1 MSFASLLNSIAALA
15 ACTSYL
21 VAAEAPRVFD
31 PPHIPDDR
39 RLELVHDVDHPV
51 QFHPHFKDRAQWEQR
66 AKDLREQVL
75 VAEGLWPLPVRT
87 PLNAVIHGRIDRDEY
102 TIEKVFFASY
112 PGHYVSGNL
121 YRPKNRTGKL
131 PAVLCPHGHW
141 PNGRFYERTDDE
153 ARQQIDKGAEKT
165 MEGAKYPIQA
175 RCAMLARMGCVV
187 FQYDM
192 VGYADS
198 KPIEHRE
205 GFTDAEAIL
214 RLQSFMGLQTW
225 NSIRAL
231 DFIQS
236 LPEVHAERIAV
247 TGASGGGTQ
256 TFILCATDDRP
267 AVAFPAVMVSEEMQ
281 GGCICENAPL
291 LRVGANNVEIA
302 CTFAPKPMGM
312 SAANDWTHA
321 LENVGLP
328 EMQSIWDLF
337 GAKDRVMARHFPF
350 EHNYNQVSRELMY
363 NWMNKHLKL
372 GWESP
377 VTEKPFEPASPKE
390 LSVFDD
396 EHPRPA
402 DACDAKTLRKYMTET
417 SDRQLDELW
426 KNDPAE
432 YRRIVAT
439 ALRVMV
445 NDQLPDA
452 SDVTVSHSSG
462 PMERDGVLVETGA
475 LGRHDEGDAVPFVS
489 LTPRDWN
496 GVVVVWVHPEG
507 KSNLFNEN
515 EQPSAN
521 VRRLLDAKLAV
532 ISADLFLT
540 GEYKP
545 ARPAG
550 NAEYEKQQYAGFL
563 YGYNRSLLANRV
575 HDLLTV
581 ISYARHWKQT
591 KSLDLVA
598 FERCGPSA
606 LLARALAGGAIRRA
620 AVDLDGFDFHQ
631 VIDPLDPMMLPGAL
645 KYGGLVGFLPLS
657 HNGQTLLTGLHPTT
671 LADRASGTTGV
682 QLRSDRLDSAALLD
696 WLMNPTQ

>member
-1 MSFASLLNSIAALA
+1 MSPQSLLKLISVLA
-15 ACTSYL
+15 ACSSCL
-21 VAAEAPRVFD
+21 RAAEAPRIFEAAQT
-31 PPHIPDDR
+31 PDDR

-51 QFHPHFKDRAQWEQR
+51 QFHPHFKDRARWEKR
-66 AKDLREQVL
+66 ASELREQVL
-75 VAEGLWPLPVRT
+75 VAEGLWPLPPRT
-87 PLNAVIHGRIDRDEY
+87 PLNAVIHGKIDRDEY
-102 TIEKVFFASY
+102 TIEKIFFASY

-121 YRPKNRTGKL
+121 YRPKNRTGKF

-141 PNGRFYERTDDE
+141 PNGRFYERSNDE

-165 MEGAKYPIQA
+165 MQGAKYPIQA

-198 KPIEHRE
+198 KPIEHRD

-236 LPEVHAERIAV
+236 LPEVDGERIAI

-256 TFILCATDDRP
+256 TFILCAADDRP

-328 EMQSIWDLF
+328 EMQTIWSLY

-363 NWMNKHLKL
+363 NWLNKYLKL

-390 LSVFDD
+390 LSVYDD

-426 KNDPAE
+426 KSDSAE
-432 YRRIVAT
+432 YRRVVAT

-452 SDVTVSHSSG
+452 PDVTLSHSSG
-462 PMERDGVLVETGA
+462 PMEHDGILVETGA
-475 LGRHDEGDAVPFVS
+475 LGRRDQGEAVPIVS

-507 KSNLFNEN
+507 KSSLFNEN
-515 EQPSAN
+515 DHPSAD
-521 VRRLLDAKLAV
+521 VRRLLDAKIAV

-540 GEYKP
+540 GEFKP
-545 ARPAG
+545 AHPAG
-550 NAEYEKQQYAGFL
+550 SAEYEKQQYAGFL
-563 YGYNRSLLANRV
+563 YGYNRSLLANRI

-581 ISYARHWKQT
+581 ISYARHWNQT
-591 KSLDLVA
+591 KELDLVA
-598 FERCGPSA
+598 FDRSGPAA
-606 LLARALAGGAIRRA
+606 LLARALAGDAVRRA
-620 AVDLDGFDFHQ
+620 AIDIDGFDFHQ
-631 VIDPLDPMMLPGAL
+631 LTDPLDPMMLPGAL
-645 KYGGLVGFLPLS
+645 KYGGIAGFLPLCQQ
-657 HNGQTLLTGLHPTT
+657 GQTLLTGLRPSAM
-671 LADRASGTTGV
+671 ADRASGTTAL
-682 QLRSDRLDSAALLD
+682 QLRPDRLDSAAVLQ
-696 WLMNPTQ
+696 WLMNRTP

>member
-1 MSFASLLNSIAALA
+1 MSLLSMLKSIAVVLVSSPLA
-15 ACTSYL
+15 G
-21 VAAEAPRVFD
+21 AADAPRVFD
-31 PPHIPDDR
+31 ASQAPDDR
-39 RLELVHDVDHPV
+39 RLQVVNDVDHPV
-51 QFHPHFKDRAQWEQR
+51 QFHPHFKDRSEWEQR
-66 AKDLREQVL
+66 ASRLREQVL
-75 VAEGLWPLPVRT
+75 VAEGLWPLPPRT
-87 PLNAVIHGRIDRDEY
+87 PLNAVIHGKIDRDDY

-141 PNGRFYERTDDE
+141 PNGRFFERTDDE
-153 ARQQIDKGAEKT
+153 GKQQIEEGAEKT
-165 MEGAKYPIQA
+165 MHGAKYPIQA
-175 RCAMLARMGCVV
+175 RCAMLARMGCIV

-198 KPIEHRE
+198 NPIEHRE

-231 DFIQS
+231 DFVEA
-236 LPEVHAERIAV
+236 LPDVDKDRIAV

-256 TFILCATDDRP
+256 TFMLCAADDRP

-291 LRVGANNVEIA
+291 LRVGTNNVELA

-328 EMQSIWDLF
+328 EMQTIWGLF
-337 GAKDRVMARHFPF
+337 GAKDRVMARHFSF

-377 VTEKPFEPASPKE
+377 VAEKPFEPVPPKE
-390 LSVFDD
+390 LSVYDD

-402 DACDAKTLRKYMTET
+402 DACDAKSLRKYMTET
-417 SDRQLDELW
+417 SDRQLGDLW
-426 KNDPAE
+426 KNDPTE
-432 YRRIVAT
+432 YRRVVAT

-445 NDQLPDA
+445 DDQLPPDG
-452 SDVTVSHSSG
+452 DVVVSRASG
-462 PMERDGVLVETGA
+462 PQARDGIIVETGA
-475 LGRHDEGDAVPFVS
+475 LGRRDAGEAVPFVS
-489 LTPRDWN
+489 LVPQEWN
-496 GVVVVWVHPEG
+496 GTIVVWAHPDG
-507 KSNLFNEN
+507 KSSLFDAEG
-515 EQPSAN
+515 QPSAD
-521 VRRLLDAKLAV
+521 VRRLLDGKSAV

-540 GEYKP
+540 GELESS
-545 ARPAG
+545 RPPG
-550 NAEYEKQQYAGFL
+550 NPEYEKQTYAGFL
-563 YGYNRSLLANRV
+563 CGYNRSLLANRV

-591 KSLDLVA
+591 KALDLLA
-598 FERCGPSA
+598 FDKAGPPA
-606 LLARALAGGAIRRA
+606 LLARALAADAVRRA
-620 AVDLDGFDFHQ
+620 AINLGGFDFDQ
-631 VIDPLDPMMLPGAL
+631 VTDPIDPMMLPGAL
-645 KYGGLVGFLPLS
+645 KYGGIDGFVPLL
-657 HNGQTLLTGLHPTT
+657 QTGRTLILHP
-671 LADRASGTTGV
+671 ADPNARTRASTVNSVTLEPAG
-682 QLRSDRLDSAALLD
+682 SNPHAAIE
-696 WLMNPTQ
+696 WLIGARE